1 MAELTVWSLPK
12 ALLAALPETA
22 PVLAAL
28 AADAFDLDSD
38 DLAEVAGDAAAP
50 AGGQD
55 GDGTGQP
62 AEATGTVADGTGV
75 ADGPSRLDR
84 INAILGMNLH
94 AEFGAYRV
102 LGAVLDEVLLKAIGT
117 QDHELG
123 GRCCE
128 FLEAVLGSGDGHL
141 RDAVALMVLENAQW
155 TDERWSAL
163 LQLAGPLLRREM
175 DSQHR

>member
-28 AADAFDLDSD
+28 AADAFDLDAD
-38 DLAEVAGDAAAP
+38 DLAEVAGDAA
-50 AGGQD
+50 GGRQD
-55 GDGTGQP
+55 DAAADGTGQ
-62 AEATGTVADGTGV
+62 AEGTGAAA

-117 QDHELG
+117 QDDALAA
-123 GRCCE
+123 RCCE
-128 FLEAVLGSGDGHL
+128 FLEAVLGSGDAHL

-163 LQLAGPLLRREM
+163 LRLAGPLLRQQMESRSR
-175 DSQHR
+175 D

>member
-1 MAELTVWSLPK
+1 MAEITVWSLPK

-28 AADAFDLDSD
+28 AADAFDLDDD
-38 DLAEVAGDAAAP
+38 DLAEVD
-50 AGGQD
+50 GQEQS
-55 GDGTGQP
+55 G
-62 AEATGTVADGTGV
+62 
-75 ADGPSRLDR
+75 SRLDR

-102 LGAVLDEVLLKAIGT
+102 LGATLEEVLIKAIDTGNA
-117 QDHELG
+117 ELS

-128 FLEAVLGSGDGHL
+128 FLEAVLAAGDGHL

-155 TDERWSAL
+155 TDERWLAL
-163 LQLAGPLLRREM
+163 RAQAGSRLLEQM
-175 DSQHR
+175 DHQAR

>member
-1 MAELTVWSLPK
+1 MTELTVWSLPK

-28 AADAFDLDSD
+28 AADAFELDDD
-38 DLAEVAGDAAAP
+38 DLAEVEDASP
-50 AGGQD
+50 D
-55 GDGTGQP
+55 GSG
-62 AEATGTVADGTGV
+62 
-75 ADGPSRLDR
+75 SRLDR

-117 QDHELG
+117 QDDDLAA
-123 GRCCE
+123 RCCE

-163 LQLAGPLLRREM
+163 LRLAGPLLRQEM
-175 DSQHR
+175 ESRPRG